1 MVGEGDPYD
10 ENENDGSHLE
20 EEEYDEGH
28 YEDEVGYEEDR
39 DDERH
44 PRPLSSLDRKL
55 CTKLDDE
62 FDKLDYEDL
71 IEDAPTRFKYRSVP
85 KNEGPLDGDL
95 VGAG

>member
-1 MVGEGDPYD
+1 MSLARREPGVTRDPVIRVGRTGLGIFK
-10 ENENDGSHLE
+10 NI
-20 EEEYDEGH
+20 
-28 YEDEVGYEEDR
+28 R
-39 DDERH
+39 TRH